1 MTSSDPSRRR
11 RPWVRAVLF
20 DLDDTLVPQ
29 APWLAG
35 AWAAVAAAAGQQ
47 GLPETAVHQALVALS
62 AQGSARGRIID
73 RALAVVGCGGDP
85 LPLVTAFRAYR
96 CAELPCYPGVRESL
110 AKLGARVPLGLVTNG
125 DPGIQRAKLAA
136 AGLAAAF
143 QVVVYADELGRD
155 HRKPDPEPFAVALG
169 ALGVP
174 AAASVYV
181 GDRPETDVAG
191 ALAAGLAAVR
201 VRTGEY
207 AGVPDD
213 PRALVSLPD
222 LVGVV
227 DWLDGLL
234 VDAGK
239 RRAATR
245 PSLTV
250 TKSG

>member
-1 MTSSDPSRRR
+1 M
-11 RPWVRAVLF
+11 LF

-35 AWAAVAAAAGQQ
+35 AWAAVAAAAGRQ
-47 GLPETAVHQALVALS
+47 GLPETAVHQALVEVA
-62 AQGSARGRIID
+62 AQGSARGGIID

-85 LPLVTAFRAYR
+85 RPLVTAFRAYR

-110 AKLGARVPLGLVTNG
+110 AALRARVPLGLVTNG

-136 AGLAAAF
+136 AGLTDLF
-143 QVVVYADELGRD
+143 QVVVCADELGRE
-155 HRKPDPEPFAVALG
+155 HRKPDPQPFAVALR

-174 AAASVYV
+174 VAAALYV

-207 AGVPDD
+207 AGAPDD
-213 PRALVSLPD
+213 PRALASLPD
-222 LVGVV
+222 VV
-227 DWLDGLL
+227 AAIDWLDGLL
-234 VDAGK
+234 VDTRE
-239 RRAATR
+239 RRSATSS
-245 PSLTV
+245 SLIV
-250 TKSG
+250 TSPGG